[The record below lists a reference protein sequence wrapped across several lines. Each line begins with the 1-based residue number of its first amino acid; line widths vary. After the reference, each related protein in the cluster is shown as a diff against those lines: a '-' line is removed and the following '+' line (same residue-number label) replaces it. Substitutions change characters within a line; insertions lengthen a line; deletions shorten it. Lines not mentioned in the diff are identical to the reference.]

1 MRMDDFIREVENIA
15 PLELQEPWDNSGIQI
30 RAGNNEI
37 SKVLVALEINERVID
52 EAIGAGADMIL
63 THHPLLFEEI
73 KKIDSNEVAGNHI
86 VKLIRRGISVYSSHT
101 PFDKCIGGN
110 NDYLGSIL
118 GIEDIGPMPGD
129 ESAICRIGNLAF
141 PMTCAEFAEHASCVL
156 RIEKHFFHFAGIPDE
171 LVSKIGWC
179 TGAGAEFLDTAVA
192 AGCDL
197 FLTGDV
203 KYHTAQH
210 ARDLGMNVL
219 DCGHYGTEY
228 IFCEN
233 MRSKLDKF
241 YNLDIIQ
248 SRVNINPFAAI

>member
-1 MRMDDFIREVENIA
+1 MN
-15 PLELQEPWDNSGIQI
+15 L
-30 RAGNNEI
+30 
-37 SKVLVALEINERVID
+37 
-52 EAIGAGADMIL
+52 
-63 THHPLLFEEI
+63 
-73 KKIDSNEVAGNHI
+73 
-86 VKLIRRGISVYSSHT
+86 
-101 PFDKCIGGN
+101 
-110 NDYLGSIL
+110 
-118 GIEDIGPMPGD
+118 
-129 ESAICRIGNLAF
+129 CRK
-141 PMTCAEFAEHASCVL
+141 S
-156 RIEKHFFHFAGIPDE
+156 
-171 LVSKIGWC
+171 C

>member
-1 MRMDDFIREVENIA
+1 MRIDDFIREVENIA
-15 PLELQEPWDNSGIQI
+15 PLSLQEPWDNSGLQI

-37 SKVLVALEINERVID
+37 SKVLIALEINERVID
-52 EAIGAGADMIL
+52 EAIGCGADMIL
-63 THHPLLFEEI
+63 THHPLIFGEL
-73 KKIDSNEVAGNHI
+73 KRVDSNDIIGNHI

-110 NDYLGSIL
+110 NDYLGRIL
-118 GIEDIGPMPGD
+118 GIEDISPMPGD
-129 ESAICRIGNLAF
+129 ESAICRVGTLPQ
-141 PMTCAEFAEHASCVL
+141 PMTCLDFIEHASRTL
-156 RIEKHFFHFAGIPDE
+156 KIEKNFFNFAGIPDDE
-171 LVSKIGWC
+171 ILKVGWC
-179 TGAGAEFLDTAVA
+179 TGAGSEYLDTAVA
-192 AGCDL
+192 AGCDI
-197 FLTGDV
+197 FVTGDV

-233 MRSKLDKF
+233 MRAKLDKF

-248 SRVNINPFAAI
+248 SRADINPFAAI